1 MGAAIQAARRKP
13 KWPANRCQPQPIT
26 IPAGV
31 TVSVDGSAV
40 TVKCPKGEL
49 SQDIPGAIAV
59 AVNDGEV
66 NVSRGDDER
75 ETRSLHGLSRSLVN
89 NMVVG
94 VSTGFQKDLEIVG
107 TGYRAAA
114 KGSNALELQLGY
126 SHSITV
132 EAPKGITF
140 TLPRNTYIEITGIDK
155 QVVGQVAANIRALRS
170 PEPYKG
176 KGVRYANEHVKRKA
190 GKAGK

>member
-1 MGAAIQAARRKP
+1 MSRIGE
-13 KWPANRCQPQPIT
+13 QPIT
-26 IPAGV
+26 LPAGV
-31 TVSVDGSAV
+31 TPAIDGSTV
-40 TVKCPKGEL
+40 TVTGPKGEL
-49 SQDIPGAIAV
+49 SQEIPAGIDV
-59 AVNDGEV
+59 SLGDGL
-66 NVSRGDDER
+66 VSVKRRDDER
-75 ETRSLHGLSRSLVN
+75 ETRSLHGLVRSLVN

-107 TGYRAAA
+107 TGYRATA
-114 KGSNALELQLGY
+114 KGKGIELQLGF

-132 EAPKGITF
+132 DAPEGITF
-140 TLPRNTYIEITGIDK
+140 TLPRNTYIEIAGIDK
-155 QVVGQVAANIRALRS
+155 QLVGQVAANIRALRS

>member
-1 MGAAIQAARRKP
+1 MSRIGE
-13 KWPANRCQPQPIT
+13 QPIT
-26 IPAGV
+26 LPAGV
-31 TVSVDGSAV
+31 TPAIDGSTV
-40 TVKCPKGEL
+40 TVTGPKGEL
-49 SQDIPGAIAV
+49 SQEIPAGIDV
-59 AVNDGEV
+59 
-66 NVSRGDDER
+66 
-75 ETRSLHGLSRSLVN
+75 SLVN

-107 TGYRAAA
+107 TGYRATA
-114 KGSNALELQLGY
+114 KGKGIELQLGF

-132 EAPKGITF
+132 DAPEGITF
-140 TLPRNTYIEITGIDK
+140 TLPRNTYIEIAGIDK
-155 QVVGQVAANIRALRS
+155 QLVGQVAANIRALRS

>member
-1 MGAAIQAARRKP
+1 MSRIGE
-13 KWPANRCQPQPIT
+13 QPIT
-26 IPAGV
+26 LPAGV
-31 TVSVDGSAV
+31 TPAFDGSTV
-40 TVKCPKGEL
+40 TVTGPKGEL
-49 SQDIPGAIAV
+49 SQEIPAGIDV
-59 AVNDGEV
+59 SLGDGL
-66 NVSRGDDER
+66 VSVTRRDDER
-75 ETRSLHGLSRSLVN
+75 ETRSLHGLVRSLVN

-107 TGYRAAA
+107 TGYRATA
-114 KGSNALELQLGY
+114 KGKGIELQLGF

-132 EAPKGITF
+132 DAPEGITF
-140 TLPRNTYIEITGIDK
+140 TLPRNTYIEIAGIDK
-155 QVVGQVAANIRALRS
+155 QLVGQVAANIRALRS

>member
-1 MGAAIQAARRKP
+1 MSRIGE
-13 KWPANRCQPQPIT
+13 QPIT
-26 IPAGV
+26 IPSGV
-31 TVSVDGSAV
+31 SVSVDGAAV
-40 TVKCPKGEL
+40 TVKGPKGEL
-49 SQDIPGAIAV
+49 SQEIPGAIALEV
-59 AVNDGEV
+59 GDDAVSV
-66 NVSRGDDER
+66 RRADDER
-75 ETRSLHGLSRSLVN
+75 ESRSLHGLVRSLVN
-89 NMVVG
+89 NMVIG
-94 VSTGFQKDLEIVG
+94 VSKGFQKDLEIVG

-132 EAPKGITF
+132 EAPEGITF
-140 TLPRNTYIEITGIDK
+140 TLPRNTFIEVTGIDK

>member
-1 MGAAIQAARRKP
+1 MSRIGE
-13 KWPANRCQPQPIT
+13 QPIT
-26 IPAGV
+26 LPAGV
-31 TVSVDGSAV
+31 TPAIDGSTV
-40 TVKCPKGEL
+40 TVTGPKGEL
-49 SQDIPGAIAV
+49 SQEIPAGIDV
-59 AVNDGEV
+59 SLGDGL
-66 NVSRGDDER
+66 VSVTRRDDER
-75 ETRSLHGLSRSLVN
+75 ETRWLHGLVRSLVN

-107 TGYRAAA
+107 TGYRATA
-114 KGSNALELQLGY
+114 KGKGIELQLGF

-132 EAPKGITF
+132 DAPEGITF
-140 TLPRNTYIEITGIDK
+140 TLPRNTYIEIAGIDK
-155 QVVGQVAANIRALRS
+155 QLVGQVAANIRALRS

>member
-1 MGAAIQAARRKP
+1 MSRIGE
-13 KWPANRCQPQPIT
+13 QPIT
-26 IPAGV
+26 LPAGV
-31 TVSVDGSAV
+31 TPAIDGPTVPV
-40 TVKCPKGEL
+40 TGPKGEL
-49 SQDIPGAIAV
+49 SQEIPAGIDV
-59 AVNDGEV
+59 SLGDGL
-66 NVSRGDDER
+66 VSVTRRDDER
-75 ETRSLHGLSRSLVN
+75 ETRSLHGLVRSLVN

-107 TGYRAAA
+107 TGYRATA
-114 KGSNALELQLGY
+114 KGKGIELQLGF

-132 EAPKGITF
+132 DAPEGITF
-140 TLPRNTYIEITGIDK
+140 TLPRNTYIEIAGIDK
-155 QVVGQVAANIRALRS
+155 QLVGQVAANIRALRS

>member
-1 MGAAIQAARRKP
+1 MSRIGE
-13 KWPANRCQPQPIT
+13 QPIT
-26 IPAGV
+26 LPAGV
-31 TVSVDGSAV
+31 TPAIDGATV
-40 TVKCPKGEL
+40 TVTGPKGEL
-49 SQDIPGAIAV
+49 SQEIPAGIDV
-59 AVNDGEV
+59 SLGDGL
-66 NVSRGDDER
+66 VSVTRRDDER
-75 ETRSLHGLSRSLVN
+75 ETRSLHGLVRSLVN

-107 TGYRAAA
+107 TGYRATA
-114 KGSNALELQLGY
+114 KGKGIELQLGF

-132 EAPKGITF
+132 DAPEGITF
-140 TLPRNTYIEITGIDK
+140 TLPRNTYIEIAGIDK
-155 QVVGQVAANIRALRS
+155 QLVGQVAANIRALRS

>member
-1 MGAAIQAARRKP
+1 MSRIGE
-13 KWPANRCQPQPIT
+13 QPIT
-26 IPAGV
+26 LPAGV
-31 TVSVDGSAV
+31 TLAIDGATV
-40 TVKCPKGEL
+40 TVTGPKGEL
-49 SQDIPGAIAV
+49 SQEIPAGIDV
-59 AVNDGEV
+59 SLGDGL
-66 NVSRGDDER
+66 VSVTRRDDER
-75 ETRSLHGLSRSLVN
+75 ETRSLHGLVRSLVN

-107 TGYRAAA
+107 TGYRATA
-114 KGSNALELQLGY
+114 KGKGIELQLGF

-132 EAPKGITF
+132 DAPEGITF
-140 TLPRNTYIEITGIDK
+140 TLPRNTYIEIAGIDK
-155 QVVGQVAANIRALRS
+155 QLVGQVAANIRALRS

>member
-1 MGAAIQAARRKP
+1 MSRIGE
-13 KWPANRCQPQPIT
+13 QPIT

-40 TVKCPKGEL
+40 TVMGPKGEL

-176 KGVRYANEHVKRKA
+176 KGARYANEHVKRKA

>member
-1 MGAAIQAARRKP
+1 MSRIGE
-13 KWPANRCQPQPIT
+13 QPIT
-26 IPAGV
+26 LPAGV
-31 TVSVDGSAV
+31 TPAIDGSTV
-40 TVKCPKGEL
+40 TVTGPKGEL
-49 SQDIPGAIAV
+49 SQEIPAGIDV
-59 AVNDGEV
+59 SLGDGL
-66 NVSRGDDER
+66 VSVTRRDDER
-75 ETRSLHGLSRSLVN
+75 ETRSLHGLVRSLVN

-107 TGYRAAA
+107 TGYRATA
-114 KGSNALELQLGY
+114 KGKGIELQLGF

-132 EAPKGITF
+132 DAPEGITF
-140 TLPRNTYIEITGIDK
+140 TLPRNTYIEIAGIDK
-155 QVVGQVAANIRALRS
+155 QLVGQVAANIRALRS

>member
-1 MGAAIQAARRKP
+1 MSRIGE
-13 KWPANRCQPQPIT
+13 QPIT
-26 IPAGV
+26 LPAGV
-31 TVSVDGSAV
+31 TPAIDGSTV
-40 TVKCPKGEL
+40 TVTGPKGEL
-49 SQDIPGAIAV
+49 SQEIHAGIDVSLG
-59 AVNDGEV
+59 DGL
-66 NVSRGDDER
+66 VSVTRRDDER
-75 ETRSLHGLSRSLVN
+75 ETRSLHGLVRSLVN

-107 TGYRAAA
+107 TGYRATA
-114 KGSNALELQLGY
+114 KGKGIELQLGF

-132 EAPKGITF
+132 DAPEGITF
-140 TLPRNTYIEITGIDK
+140 TLPRNTYIEIAGIDK
-155 QVVGQVAANIRALRS
+155 QLVGQVAANIRALRS

>member
-1 MGAAIQAARRKP
+1 MSRIGE
-13 KWPANRCQPQPIT
+13 QPIT
-26 IPAGV
+26 LPAGV
-31 TVSVDGSAV
+31 TLAIDGPTV
-40 TVKCPKGEL
+40 TVTGPKGEL
-49 SQDIPGAIAV
+49 SQEIPAGIDV
-59 AVNDGEV
+59 SLGDGL
-66 NVSRGDDER
+66 VSVTRRDEER
-75 ETRSLHGLSRSLVN
+75 ETRSLHGLVRSLVN

-107 TGYRAAA
+107 TGYRATA
-114 KGSNALELQLGY
+114 KGKGIELQLGF

-132 EAPKGITF
+132 DAPEGITF
-140 TLPRNTYIEITGIDK
+140 TLPRNTYIEIAGIDK
-155 QVVGQVAANIRALRS
+155 QLVGQVAANIRALRS

>member
-1 MGAAIQAARRKP
+1 VSLGD
-13 KWPANRCQPQPIT
+13 
-26 IPAGV
+26 GL
-31 TVSVDGSAV
+31 VSV
-40 TVKCPKGEL
+40 T
-49 SQDIPGAIAV
+49 
-59 AVNDGEV
+59 
-66 NVSRGDDER
+66 RRDDER
-75 ETRSLHGLSRSLVN
+75 ETRSLHGLVRSLVN

-107 TGYRAAA
+107 TGYRATA
-114 KGSNALELQLGY
+114 KGKGIELQLGF

-132 EAPKGITF
+132 DAPEGITF
-140 TLPRNTYIEITGIDK
+140 TLPRNTYIEIAGIDK
-155 QVVGQVAANIRALRS
+155 QLVGQVAANIRALRS

>member
-1 MGAAIQAARRKP
+1 MSRIGE
-13 KWPANRCQPQPIT
+13 QPIT
-26 IPAGV
+26 LPAGV
-31 TVSVDGSAV
+31 TLAIDGSTV
-40 TVKCPKGEL
+40 TVTGPKGEL
-49 SQDIPGAIAV
+49 SQEIPAGIDV
-59 AVNDGEV
+59 SLGDGL
-66 NVSRGDDER
+66 VSVTRRDDER
-75 ETRSLHGLSRSLVN
+75 ETRSLHGLVRSLVN

-107 TGYRAAA
+107 TGYRATA
-114 KGSNALELQLGY
+114 KGKGIELQLGF

-132 EAPKGITF
+132 DAPEGITF
-140 TLPRNTYIEITGIDK
+140 TLPRNTYIEIAGIDK
-155 QVVGQVAANIRALRS
+155 QLVGQVAANIRALRS

>member
-1 MGAAIQAARRKP
+1 MSRIGE
-13 KWPANRCQPQPIT
+13 QPIT
-26 IPAGV
+26 LPAGV
-31 TVSVDGSAV
+31 TPAIDGSTV
-40 TVKCPKGEL
+40 TVTGPKGEL
-49 SQDIPGAIAV
+49 SQELPAGIDVSLG
-59 AVNDGEV
+59 DGL
-66 NVSRGDDER
+66 VSVTRRDDER
-75 ETRSLHGLSRSLVN
+75 ETRSLHGLVRSLVN

-107 TGYRAAA
+107 TGYRATA
-114 KGSNALELQLGY
+114 KGKGIELQLGF

-132 EAPKGITF
+132 DAPEGITF
-140 TLPRNTYIEITGIDK
+140 TLPRNTYIEIAGIDK
-155 QVVGQVAANIRALRS
+155 QLVGQVAANIRALRS

>member
-1 MGAAIQAARRKP
+1 MSRIGE
-13 KWPANRCQPQPIT
+13 QPIT
-26 IPAGV
+26 LPTGV
-31 TVSVDGSAV
+31 TLSVDGSAV
-40 TVKCPKGEL
+40 TVKGPKGEL
-49 SQDIPGAIAV
+49 SQEIPGAIAV
-59 AVNDGEV
+59 VVDDGT
-66 NVSRGDDER
+66 VSVQRDDDER
-75 ETRSLHGLSRSLVN
+75 ENRSLHGLVRSLVN
-89 NMVVG
+89 NMVIG

-114 KGSNALELQLGY
+114 KGSNTLELQLGY

-132 EAPKGITF
+132 KAPEGITF
-140 TLPRNTYIEITGIDK
+140 TLPRNTFIEITGIDK
-155 QVVGQVAANIRALRS
+155 QSVGQVAANIRALRP

>member
-1 MGAAIQAARRKP
+1 MSRIGE
-13 KWPANRCQPQPIT
+13 QPIT
-26 IPAGV
+26 LPAGV
-31 TVSVDGSAV
+31 TPAIDGATV
-40 TVKCPKGEL
+40 TVTGPTGEL
-49 SQDIPGAIAV
+49 SQEIPAGIDV
-59 AVNDGEV
+59 SLGDGL
-66 NVSRGDDER
+66 VSVTRRDDER
-75 ETRSLHGLSRSLVN
+75 ETRSLHGLVRSLVN

-107 TGYRAAA
+107 TGYRATA
-114 KGSNALELQLGY
+114 KGKGIELQLGF

-132 EAPKGITF
+132 DAPEGITF
-140 TLPRNTYIEITGIDK
+140 TLPRNTYIEIAGIDK
-155 QVVGQVAANIRALRS
+155 QLVGQVAANIRALRS

>member
-1 MGAAIQAARRKP
+1 MSLGD
-13 KWPANRCQPQPIT
+13 
-26 IPAGV
+26 GL
-31 TVSVDGSAV
+31 VSV
-40 TVKCPKGEL
+40 T
-49 SQDIPGAIAV
+49 
-59 AVNDGEV
+59 
-66 NVSRGDDER
+66 RRDDER
-75 ETRSLHGLSRSLVN
+75 ETRSLHGLVRSLVN

-107 TGYRAAA
+107 TGYRATA
-114 KGSNALELQLGY
+114 KGKGIELQLGF

-132 EAPKGITF
+132 DAPEGITF
-140 TLPRNTYIEITGIDK
+140 TLPRNTYIEIAGIDK
-155 QVVGQVAANIRALRS
+155 QLVGQVAANIRALRS